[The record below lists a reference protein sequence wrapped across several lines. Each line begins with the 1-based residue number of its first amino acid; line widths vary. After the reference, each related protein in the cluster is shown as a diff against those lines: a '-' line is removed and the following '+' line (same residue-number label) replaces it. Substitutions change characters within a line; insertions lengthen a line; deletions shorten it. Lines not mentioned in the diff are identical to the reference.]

1 MEPGRGRRQGGAGS
15 RTGAESELLHYR
27 AKPSDTVRIAA
38 VLLIGALVSACGKSD
53 SGPMRSMPAVPVL
66 TAQAVRKTLPN
77 QLHEIGTV
85 EAFATVNIKSRIEG
99 HLVAIHFK
107 EGDFVKRDELLFTLD
122 PRPATAAVQQAEANL
137 ARDQAQSAQARI
149 DERRYLYLW
158 KEQVGSREQYD
169 QAHASAGTW
178 TATVAADKA
187 ALETARLNLQYTEIR
202 SPIDGRTGNLQSHI
216 GDLIKADADNPLVT
230 ITRIQPIYVS
240 FAIPERELP
249 AVREQMKQHPLEVD
263 AMIPNSPGGSQHPPE
278 RGVLS
283 FVDNTVD
290 RTTGTILLKGL
301 FQNENLRLWPGA
313 FVNASLTLSA
323 IRDAIVV
330 PSEAIQT
337 SQQGTFVFV
346 IDGNQRVAMQPVAI
360 GVQVDHETV
369 VERGLAAGQTVVTD
383 GQLRLT
389 PGSVVTVKQS
399 L

>member
-1 MEPGRGRRQGGAGS
+1 MTGAGS
-15 RTGAESELLHYR
+15 ELLLKR
-27 AKPSDTVRIAA
+27 KKSGTTPIVTIAA
-38 VLLIGALVSACGKSD
+38 ISLITAMLNACGKSA
-53 SGPMRSMPAVPVL
+53 SGPPPAMPAVPVL

-107 EGDFVKRDELLFTLD
+107 EGDFVTRDQLLFSLD
-122 PRPATAAVQQAEANL
+122 ARPADANVRQAAANL
-137 ARDQAQSAQARI
+137 ARDEAQAAQART
-149 DERRYLYLW
+149 DEARYLYLW
-158 KEQVGSREQYD
+158 KEQVGSHQQYD

-178 TATVAADKA
+178 TATVAADQA
-187 ALETARLNLQYTEIR
+187 ALDTARLGLQYTAIR
-202 SPIDGRTGNLQSHI
+202 SPLDGRTGNLQSHL
-216 GDLIKADADNPLVT
+216 GDLIKPDADTPLVT
-230 ITRIQPIYVS
+230 ITQIQPIYVN

-249 AVREQMKQHPLEVD
+249 AVREQMKAHPLEVD
-263 AMIPNSPGGSQHPPE
+263 AAIPNANAQELPE
-278 RGVLS
+278 HGLLS

-313 FVNASLTLSA
+313 FVNASLTLNA

-330 PSEAIQT
+330 PSAAIQT

-346 IDGNQRVAMQPVAI
+346 VGADQRVAMQPVAT
-360 GVQVDHETV
+360 GVRVDDETV

-383 GQLRLT
+383 GQLRLA
-389 PGSVVTVKQS
+389 PGAMVTVKRA

>member
-1 MEPGRGRRQGGAGS
+1 MHKQIQKSGTIAGV
-15 RTGAESELLHYR
+15 AILL
-27 AKPSDTVRIAA
+27 IAA
-38 VLLIGALVSACGKSD
+38 ALSGCDKSA
-53 SGPMRSMPAVPVL
+53 SGPPPAMPAVPVL

-107 EGDFVKRDELLFTLD
+107 EGDFVTRDQLLFSLD
-122 PRPATAAVQQAEANL
+122 ARPAEATVRQAEANL
-137 ARDQAQSAQARI
+137 ARDEAQAAQART
-149 DERRYLYLW
+149 DEQRYLYLW
-158 KEQVGSREQYD
+158 KEQVGSHQQYD

-178 TATVAADKA
+178 TATVAADEA
-187 ALETARLNLQYTEIR
+187 ALETTRLDLQYTEIR

-216 GDLIKADADNPLVT
+216 GDLIKPDADTPLVT

-240 FAIPERELP
+240 FSIPERELP
-249 AVREQMKQHPLEVD
+249 AVREQMKDHPLEVD
-263 AMIPNSPGGSQHPPE
+263 AAIPSANTQESLEH
-278 RGVLS
+278 GVLS

-313 FVNASLTLSA
+313 FVNASLTLNA
-323 IRDAIVV
+323 IRDAVVV
-330 PSEAIQT
+330 PTEAIQT

-346 IDGNQRVAMQPVAI
+346 VDANQRVAMQPVAT
-360 GVQVDHETV
+360 GVQVNHETV
-369 VERGLAAGQTVVTD
+369 VERGLTAGQTVVTD
-383 GQLRLT
+383 GQLRLA
-389 PGSVVTVKQS
+389 PGVMVSVKQS

>member
-1 MEPGRGRRQGGAGS
+1 M
-15 RTGAESELLHYR
+15 TGAESELLLKR
-27 AKPSDTVRIAA
+27 KKSGTTPIVTIAA
-38 VLLIGALVSACGKSD
+38 ISLITAVLNACGRSA
-53 SGPMRSMPAVPVL
+53 SGPPPAMPAVPVL

-107 EGDFVKRDELLFTLD
+107 EGDFVTRDQLLFSLD
-122 PRPATAAVQQAEANL
+122 ARPADANVRQAAANL
-137 ARDQAQSAQARI
+137 ARDEAQAAQART
-149 DERRYLYLW
+149 DEARYLYLW
-158 KEQVGSREQYD
+158 QEQVGSHQQYD

-178 TATVAADKA
+178 TATVAADQA
-187 ALETARLNLQYTEIR
+187 ALDTARLGLQYTAIR
-202 SPIDGRTGNLQSHI
+202 APLDGRTGNLQSHL
-216 GDLIKADADNPLVT
+216 GDLIKPDADTPLVT
-230 ITRIQPIYVS
+230 LTQIQPIYVN

-249 AVREQMKQHPLEVD
+249 AVRERMKAHPLEVD
-263 AMIPNSPGGSQHPPE
+263 AAIPNATAQEPPE
-278 RGVLS
+278 HGLLS

-313 FVNASLTLSA
+313 FVNASLTLNA

-330 PSEAIQT
+330 PSAAIQT

-346 IDGNQRVAMQPVAI
+346 VGADQRVAMQPVAT
-360 GVQVDHETV
+360 GVRVDDETV

-383 GQLRLT
+383 GQLRLA
-389 PGSVVTVKQS
+389 PGAMVTVKQA